1 MTRFRREGNLP
12 PVETMETAIGWSL
25 LGAALPRAAVAFVA
39 VAALVL
45 ASRPLDDLRG
55 PRMVT
60 APAPAAL
67 ALLAPAEE
75 EQRPAVAVPSVAR
88 RVAPARRM
96 AAVIRLVVPR
106 SLPPLP
112 RPFVTLV
119 LRRLAD
125 PPFFYSS
132 RTILLA
138 LETTRPPAHAG
149 LTLQTQ

>member
-96 AAVIRLVVPR
+96 AVIRLAVPR
-106 SLPPLP
+106 SLPEIP
-112 RPFVTLV
+112 RPFVRLV
-119 LRRLAD
+119 LRLPAD
-125 PPFFYSS
+125 LPPIAW
-132 RTILLA
+132 RTIILA
-138 LETTRPPAHAG
+138 LETTRAPVHAG